1 MPRVLGDYAPEGS
14 EAFEE
19 IASRID
25 EQEIGGVIVSVGTPM
40 DIAAKLNVLQRRSH
54 LPLLVAA
61 DLETGAG
68 FRMRRSC
75 VPPRRNRSRGRLRI
89 SLPHGT
95 GCHPGTLRSRMRWV
109 GLLRK
114 RHLQLGFTFR
124 SRLSWTST
132 TTLRT
137 PLSTPG
143 RWARTQSWLRRW
155 GSCLVQGI
163 QDHGALATGK
173 HFPGHGDTDTD
184 SHLALPVIRVG
195 RDRMDAVELVP
206 FRRAIEAGM
215 GALMTAHIA
224 LPEVTESPDLPA
236 TLSRNVLTGLLR
248 EDMGFEGLLF
258 TDAMNMSAID
268 RLFSRPEA
276 AVRAVEAGADVIL
289 MPPDPEAAID
299 GVMVAVQGGRI
310 LESRIDDSARRILRA
325 KAEMGLQ
332 RERTVNLEAIHQRVG
347 IESHVAVAQE
357 IADRSITILRNERSL
372 VPLAGT
378 RTASVL
384 SIAYR
389 GRSDLMA
396 GRAFDERLRETYP
409 RLRTVSVGSETRL
422 EEYGRLEQQAQGM
435 DLVVVSLHINAVST
449 EERVAGTPELMDFIQ
464 AISESGRPNVVVS
477 FGNPYLLSEFPDVQ
491 SYVLAWGGSEV
502 SEHAAAKALV
512 GEIEIAGR
520 TPTRIPPSFEIG
532 AGLDLVARPI
542 PFRRSL
548 GRLPMSRA
556 AGLRGLAAFACLATA
571 LSGCAPLP
579 PGSSRRHCS
588 AGRAR
593 NELRAVPRIAAR
605 RARESMDRRYS
616 RGPLAS
622 GSRRSARVPVD
633 LWSVRCRGRPGTS
646 RSPGVGRVLWNRGS
660 RDLDRD
666 AALVR
671 CEAER
676 AARAGQTAP
685 SGDLRF

>member
-1 MPRVLGDYAPEGS
+1 MPQKTAGLVLLVVLQSIAAPSAAQLAGTVGAPPAGSSAAISAAVDLDPATWAAEILDGLSLRQKIGQMIMPRVLGDYAPEGS

-19 IASRID
+19 IASLID

-68 FRMRRSC
+68 FRMRGAVYLPGATDLGGASEFPSLMALGATRDPALAYEMGRITAEEALAVGIHVPFAPVLDVNNNPENPVINTRS
-75 VPPRRNRSRGRLRI
+75 
-89 SLPHGT
+89 
-95 GCHPGTLRSRMRWV
+95 
-109 GLLRK
+109 
-114 RHLQLGFTFR
+114 LGEDPE
-124 SRLSWTST
+124 LV
-132 TTLRT
+132 
-137 PLSTPG
+137 
-143 RWARTQSWLRRW
+143 AAM

-248 EDMGFEGLLF
+248 EEMGFEGLLF

-268 RLFSRPEA
+268 RLFSRSEA

-409 RLRTVSVGSETRL
+409 GLRTASVGSETGL
-422 EEYGRLEQQAQGM
+422 EEYGRLEQQARGM
-435 DLVVVSLHINAVST
+435 DLVVISLHINAVST

-491 SYVLAWGGSEV
+491 SYVLAWGGGEV

-532 AGLDLVARPI
+532 AGLELVARPI
-542 PFRRSL
+542 P
-548 GRLPMSRA
+548 
-556 AGLRGLAAFACLATA
+556 
-571 LSGCAPLP
+571 
-579 PGSSRRHCS
+579 
-588 AGRAR
+588 
-593 NELRAVPRIAAR
+593 
-605 RARESMDRRYS
+605 
-616 RGPLAS
+616 S
-622 GSRRSARVPVD
+622 GS
-633 LWSVRCRGRPGTS
+633 L
-646 RSPGVGRVLWNRGS
+646 L
-660 RDLDRD
+660 
-666 AALVR
+666 
-671 CEAER
+671 
-676 AARAGQTAP
+676 
-685 SGDLRF
+685 GDCQ

>member
-1 MPRVLGDYAPEGS
+1 MPQKTAGLVLLVVLQSIAAPSAAQLAGTVDARPAGSSAAISAAVDLDPATWAAEVLDGLSLRQKIGQMIMPRVLGDYAPEGS

-68 FRMRRSC
+68 FRMRGAVYLPGATDLGGASEFPSLMALGATRDPALAYEMGRITAEEALAVGIHVPFAPVLDVNNNPENPVINTRS
-75 VPPRRNRSRGRLRI
+75 
-89 SLPHGT
+89 
-95 GCHPGTLRSRMRWV
+95 
-109 GLLRK
+109 
-114 RHLQLGFTFR
+114 LGEDPE
-124 SRLSWTST
+124 LV
-132 TTLRT
+132 
-137 PLSTPG
+137 
-143 RWARTQSWLRRW
+143 AAM

-464 AISESGRPNVVVS
+464 AISESGRPNLVVS

-542 PFRRSL
+542 RSGALL
-548 GRLPMSRA
+548 GD
-556 AGLRGLAAFACLATA
+556 C
-571 LSGCAPLP
+571 
-579 PGSSRRHCS
+579 
-588 AGRAR
+588 
-593 NELRAVPRIAAR
+593 
-605 RARESMDRRYS
+605 
-616 RGPLAS
+616 
-622 GSRRSARVPVD
+622 
-633 LWSVRCRGRPGTS
+633 
-646 RSPGVGRVLWNRGS
+646 
-660 RDLDRD
+660 
-666 AALVR
+666 
-671 CEAER
+671 
-676 AARAGQTAP
+676 Q
-685 SGDLRF
+685 